1 MEEKNLFY
9 MKPTLLV
16 AALVLLLASATTVL
30 AADQVQMEL
39 STSVIRIPAFYN
51 GTTLEASGTVPAD
64 ADVVIRVM
72 GPREDVH
79 LKEKGKV
86 FGFLWMNKTDVTLG
100 NTPAVYMLYVP
111 ENRGSELL
119 SPELGLGYQAL
130 EQEVTL
136 EPASED
142 KPFVLGEYVK
152 LMEKYGVYDDHAG
165 TVRYT
170 DTPAGER
177 HFSTTLTI
185 PPKMKPGQYQV
196 QCYAVRDGRVS
207 GQTGETLTIELTG
220 MPALIA
226 NMAYNHALMYGIIA
240 VCIAIAAGLL
250 MGMLFKGKGGAH

>member
-1 MEEKNLFY
+1 MEIKNQFY
-9 MKPTLLV
+9 MKPAILV
-16 AALVLLLASATTVL
+16 SALVFLLAFATTGV

-39 STSVIRIPAFYN
+39 STRVIRIPAFYN
-51 GTTLEASGTVPAD
+51 GTTLEVTGTVPAD

-111 ENRGSELL
+111 ENRGRELL
-119 SPELGLGYQAL
+119 SPKLGLGYQAL
-130 EQEVTL
+130 EQEVSL

-142 KPFVLGEYVK
+142 KSFVLGEYVK
-152 LMEKYGVYDDHAG
+152 LMEKYGVYNDHAG
-165 TVRYT
+165 TVMYT
-170 DTPAGER
+170 GNAGPGR
-177 HFSTTLTI
+177 SFSATLTI

-207 GQTGETLTIELTG
+207 GQTGDTLTIELTG

-226 NMAYNHALMYGIIA
+226 NMAYNHALTYGIIA

>member
-1 MEEKNLFY
+1 MEAKNLFH
-9 MKPTLLV
+9 MKALLV
-16 AALVLLLASATTVL
+16 STLALLISATTVL

-39 STSVIRIPAFYN
+39 STRVIRIPAFYN
-51 GTTLEASGTVPAD
+51 GTSLEASGTVPAD
-64 ADVVIRVM
+64 ADVVVRVM
-72 GPREDVH
+72 GPRENVH

-86 FGFLWMNKTDVTLG
+86 FGLLWMNKTDVTLG

-111 ENRGSELL
+111 EDRGDKLL
-119 SPELGLGYQAL
+119 SPGLGLGYQAL

-142 KPFVLGEYVK
+142 KSFVLGEYVK
-152 LMEKYGVYDDHAG
+152 LMEKYGVYNDHAG
-165 TVRYT
+165 RVKYI
-170 DTPAGER
+170 DTPGGER

-196 QCYAVRDGRVS
+196 QCYVVREGKVS
-207 GQTGETLTIELTG
+207 GQSGKTLTIELSG

-250 MGMLFKGKGGAH
+250 MGMLFRGKGGAH

>member
-1 MEEKNLFY
+1 MEGKNLFEI
-9 MKPTLLV
+9 KPMLLV
-16 AALVLLLASATTVL
+16 AALLLLLVPDTMVL
-30 AADQVQMEL
+30 AADQVQMDL
-39 STSVIRIPAFYN
+39 STHVIRIPAFYN
-51 GTTLEASGTVPAD
+51 GTTLEASGKVPAGT
-64 ADVVIRVM
+64 DVVVRVM
-72 GPREDVH
+72 GPREEVH

-111 ENRGSELL
+111 EKGGRALL

-136 EPASED
+136 EPATED
-142 KPFVLGEYVK
+142 KSFVLGEYVK
-152 LMEKYGVYDDHAG
+152 LMEKYGVYNDHAG
-165 TVRYT
+165 SIQYT
-170 DTPAGER
+170 DTPNGER
-177 HFSTTLTI
+177 RFVTTLII

-196 QCYAVRDGRVS
+196 QCYAVRDGKVS
-207 GQTGETLTIELTG
+207 GQGSDTLTIELTG

-226 NMAYNHALMYGIIA
+226 NMAYNHALIYGIIA